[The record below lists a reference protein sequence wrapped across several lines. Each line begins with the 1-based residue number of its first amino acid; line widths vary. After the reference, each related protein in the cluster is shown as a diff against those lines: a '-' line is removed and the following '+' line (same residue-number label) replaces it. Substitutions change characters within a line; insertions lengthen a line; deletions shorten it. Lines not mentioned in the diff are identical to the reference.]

1 VRRPGDWA
9 QLDLSGDPI
18 LIVGR
23 RSGRQ
28 GLEGF
33 VVDLHEET
41 FETMRAIA
49 NETIAQ
55 LGDREGLEWS
65 PNAAIERGEQYLAID
80 VGDLPAPPEHADQPT
95 AEIAGIEA
103 QEPAEPP
110 PYVQLAQA
118 AELLGVV
125 LVPGQ
130 LENLNAAGLE
140 GGNFRFYALAW
151 ESGDAGKPVAFVSE
165 YDPTSV
171 LRKASSW
178 FRYDGT
184 LRSAAPPDFSLNS
197 KADLLVTTSEIAILS
212 PAAFDRLFADIRA
225 LLNDVPANVLS
236 LAEALTNLQVSDASR
251 HAFEEICATKPSFAR
266 RLQNLVARGGLN
278 SITATTFR
286 RVLRNHGLTASEF
299 LRGGTIDVDPEQV
312 GTVLDVLEGR
322 WYEADFS
329 DEPRR
334 AGSWSRRKE
343 PSA

>member
-1 VRRPGDWA
+1 M
-9 QLDLSGDPI
+9 
-18 LIVGR
+18 
-23 RSGRQ
+23 
-28 GLEGF
+28 
-33 VVDLHEET
+33 VDLHEET

-55 LGDREGLEWS
+55 LGDREGLEWH

-80 VGDLPAPPEHADQPT
+80 VGHLPSPAEHPEQPT
-95 AEIAGIEA
+95 VENPGVYA

-110 PYVQLAQA
+110 PYVQLAEA
-118 AELLGVV
+118 AELLRVV

-130 LENLNAAGLE
+130 LENLDPEGLG
-140 GGNFRFYALAW
+140 GGNFRFYAVVW
-151 ESGDAGKPVAFVSE
+151 ESGDGGNPVAFVSE

-171 LRKASSW
+171 LRKANSW
-178 FRYDGT
+178 FRFDGT
-184 LRSAAPPDFSLNS
+184 LRSATPPDFSLNS

-212 PAAFDRLFADIRA
+212 PPAFDRLFADIRA
-225 LLNDVPANVLS
+225 LLNEVPANVLG
-236 LAEALTNLQVSDASR
+236 LAEALTNLQLTDSSR
-251 HAFEEICATKPSFAR
+251 HAFEEVCATKPSFAR

-286 RVLRNHGLTASEF
+286 RVLRSHGLEASEF
-299 LRGGTIDVDPEQV
+299 LRGGTIDVGMEQV

-343 PSA
+343 RSD